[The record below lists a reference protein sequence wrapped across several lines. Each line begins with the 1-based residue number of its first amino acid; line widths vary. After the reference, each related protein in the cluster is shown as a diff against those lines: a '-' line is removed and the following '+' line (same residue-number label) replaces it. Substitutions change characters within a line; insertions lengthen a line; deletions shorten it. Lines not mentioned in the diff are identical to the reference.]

1 MNKKRFLLILQ
12 REYMSIVGKKSFI
25 VMTLLMPFLL
35 ILLGCIPVLLQ
46 MINTNDEKTVA
57 VIDETGRYGG
67 AIKSDDQFD
76 FEYYDQA
83 KSGNARQLYD
93 EKGKE
98 LYAIVIIPR
107 DVEATHQLLVYS
119 ESAVSSTLIAHLER
133 SMGKTLTDAKV
144 CSYGI
149 EGLEKILKECNVEV
163 NVRSIKWSDG
173 GSEETSSTDIAMIVG
188 VALSM
193 LSYFFVLMYGA
204 MIMSSVVEEKTSRIV
219 EVIVSSCRPIE
230 LMLGKIIGVG
240 LVGITQIAIWV
251 VFLGI
256 GSSIFGAAIGSIAG
270 LDTAAAAG
278 ASTDASAAISAL
290 AGDSEFGEILEI
302 ILSVNYVQILTC
314 FVLYFLGGFLL
325 YASLFAAFGSAADQ
339 PSDASQFTTPI
350 MMIMVFALWAGIAC
364 AETPDGNLAFWC
376 SMIPFTSPVVMMV
389 RLPYD
394 VPVWEVAVSVAL
406 LYATAFGITVLAAR
420 IYRTGILMY
429 GKKVSVKD
437 IIKWIK

>member
-144 CSYGI
+144 RSYGI

-204 MIMSSVVEEKTSRIV
+204 MIMNSVIEEKTNRIV
-219 EVIVSSCRPIE
+219 EVIVSSCKPLE
-230 LMLGKIIGVG
+230 LMLGKILGVA
-240 LVGITQIAIWV
+240 LVGFTQVAIWAV
-251 VFLGI
+251 LLGI
-256 GSSIFGAAIGSIAG
+256 AGTVLGMGFIGSAVASPEAV
-270 LDTAAAAG
+270 DAAQAMAQSSQSDG
-278 ASTDASAAISAL
+278 FVEML
-290 AGDSEFGEILEI
+290 
-302 ILSVNYVQILTC
+302 LSVNYVQILFF
-314 FVLYFLGGFLL
+314 FVVYFIGGFLL
-325 YASLFAAFGSAADQ
+325 YASLFAGFGSAVDQ
-339 PSDASQFTTPI
+339 ASDASQFTTPI
-350 MMIMVFALWAGIAC
+350 MVIIIIALYASLAC
-364 AETPDGNLAFWC
+364 MENPDGDVAFWC
-376 SMIPFTSPVVMMV
+376 SMIPFTSPMVMMV

-394 VPVWEVAVSVAL
+394 VPVWQMALSVAVLYGTAIGLTAL
-406 LYATAFGITVLAAR
+406 SAK
-420 IYRTGILMY
+420 IYRTGILLY
-429 GKKVSVKD
+429 GKKNSFKD
-437 IIKWIK
+437 VIKWLK

>member
-1 MNKKRFLLILQ
+1 MNKSRFLLILQ

-144 CSYGI
+144 RSYGI

-204 MIMSSVVEEKTSRIV
+204 MIMNSVIEEKTNRIV
-219 EVIVSSCRPIE
+219 EVIVSSCKPLE
-230 LMLGKIIGVG
+230 LMLGKILGVA
-240 LVGITQIAIWV
+240 LVGFTQVAIWAV
-251 VFLGI
+251 LLGI
-256 GSSIFGAAIGSIAG
+256 AGTVLGMGFIGSAVASPEAV
-270 LDTAAAAG
+270 DAAQAMAQ
-278 ASTDASAAISAL
+278 SSQS
-290 AGDSEFGEILEI
+290 DSFVEML
-302 ILSVNYVQILTC
+302 LSVNYVQILFF
-314 FVLYFLGGFLL
+314 FVVYWSLYT
-325 YASLFAAFGSAADQ
+325 ASFAKS
-339 PSDASQFTTPI
+339 
-350 MMIMVFALWAGIAC
+350 
-364 AETPDGNLAFWC
+364 
-376 SMIPFTSPVVMMV
+376 
-389 RLPYD
+389 
-394 VPVWEVAVSVAL
+394 
-406 LYATAFGITVLAAR
+406 LAAR
-420 IYRTGILMY
+420 SFT
-429 GKKVSVKD
+429 SNS
-437 IIKWIK
+437 

>member
-144 CSYGI
+144 RSYGI

-204 MIMSSVVEEKTSRIV
+204 MIMNSVIEEKTNRIV
-219 EVIVSSCRPIE
+219 EVIVSSCKPIE
-230 LMLGKIIGVG
+230 LMLGKILGVA
-240 LVGITQIAIWV
+240 LVGFTQVAIWAV
-251 VFLGI
+251 LLGI
-256 GSSIFGAAIGSIAG
+256 AGMVLGMGFVGSAVASPEAME
-270 LDTAAAAG
+270 AAG
-278 ASTDASAAISAL
+278 AMAQSSQSGGFVEML
-290 AGDSEFGEILEI
+290 
-302 ILSVNYVQILTC
+302 LSVNYVQILFF
-314 FVLYFLGGFLL
+314 FVVYFIGGFLL
-325 YASLFAAFGSAADQ
+325 YASLFAGFGSAVDQ
-339 PSDASQFTTPI
+339 ASDASQFTTPI
-350 MMIMVFALWAGIAC
+350 MLIIIVALYASLAC
-364 AETPDGNLAFWC
+364 MENPDGDVAFWC
-376 SMIPFTSPVVMMV
+376 SMIPFTSPMVMMV

-394 VPVWEVAVSVAL
+394 VPVWQMLLSVTLLFGTAIAFTAL
-406 LYATAFGITVLAAR
+406 SAK
-420 IYRTGILMY
+420 IYRTGILLY
-429 GKKVSVKD
+429 GKKNSFKD
-437 IIKWIK
+437 VIKWLK

>member
-144 CSYGI
+144 RSYGI

-204 MIMSSVVEEKTSRIV
+204 MIMNSVIEEKTNRIV
-219 EVIVSSCRPIE
+219 EVIVSSCKPLE
-230 LMLGKIIGVG
+230 LMLGKILGVA
-240 LVGITQIAIWV
+240 LVGFTQVAIWAV
-251 VFLGI
+251 LLGI
-256 GSSIFGAAIGSIAG
+256 AGTVLGMGFIGSAVASPEAV
-270 LDTAAAAG
+270 DAAQAMAQ
-278 ASTDASAAISAL
+278 SSQS
-290 AGDSEFGEILEI
+290 DSFVEML
-302 ILSVNYVQILTC
+302 LSVNYGQILFF
-314 FVLYFLGGFLL
+314 FVVYFIGGFLL
-325 YASLFAAFGSAADQ
+325 YASLFAGFGSAVDQ
-339 PSDASQFTTPI
+339 ASDASQFTTPI
-350 MMIMVFALWAGIAC
+350 MIVIIIALYASLAC
-364 AETPDGNLAFWC
+364 MENPDGDVAFWC
-376 SMIPFTSPVVMMV
+376 SMIPFTSPMVMMV

-394 VPVWEVAVSVAL
+394 VPVWQMALSVAVLYSTAIGLTAL
-406 LYATAFGITVLAAR
+406 SAK
-420 IYRTGILMY
+420 IYRTGILLY
-429 GKKVSVKD
+429 GKKNSFKD
-437 IIKWIK
+437 VIKWIK

>member
-144 CSYGI
+144 RSYGI

-204 MIMSSVVEEKTSRIV
+204 MIMNSVIEEKTNRIV
-219 EVIVSSCRPIE
+219 EVIVSSCKPLE
-230 LMLGKIIGVG
+230 LMLGKILGVA
-240 LVGITQIAIWV
+240 LVGFTQVAIWAV
-251 VFLGI
+251 LLGI
-256 GSSIFGAAIGSIAG
+256 AGTVLGMGFIGSAVASPEAV
-270 LDTAAAAG
+270 DAAQAMAQSSQSDG
-278 ASTDASAAISAL
+278 FVEML
-290 AGDSEFGEILEI
+290 
-302 ILSVNYVQILTC
+302 LSVNYVQILFF
-314 FVLYFLGGFLL
+314 FVVYFIGGFLL
-325 YASLFAAFGSAADQ
+325 YASLFAGFGSAVDQ
-339 PSDASQFTTPI
+339 ASDASQFTTPI
-350 MMIMVFALWAGIAC
+350 MVLIIIALYASLAC
-364 AETPDGNLAFWC
+364 MENPDGDVAFWC
-376 SMIPFTSPVVMMV
+376 SMIPFTSPMVMMV

-394 VPVWEVAVSVAL
+394 VPVWQMVLSVAVLYGTAIGLTAL
-406 LYATAFGITVLAAR
+406 SAK
-420 IYRTGILMY
+420 IYRTGILLY
-429 GKKVSVKD
+429 GKKNSFKD
-437 IIKWIK
+437 VIKWIK

>member
-144 CSYGI
+144 RSYGI

-204 MIMSSVVEEKTSRIV
+204 MIMNSVIEEKTNRIV
-219 EVIVSSCRPIE
+219 EVIVSSCKPLE
-230 LMLGKIIGVG
+230 LMLGKILGVA
-240 LVGITQIAIWV
+240 LVGFTQVAIWAV
-251 VFLGI
+251 LLGI
-256 GSSIFGAAIGSIAG
+256 AGTVLGMGFIGSAVASPEAV
-270 LDTAAAAG
+270 DAAQAMAQ
-278 ASTDASAAISAL
+278 SSQS
-290 AGDSEFGEILEI
+290 DSFVEML
-302 ILSVNYVQILTC
+302 LSVNYVQILFF
-314 FVLYFLGGFLL
+314 FVVYFIGGFLL
-325 YASLFAAFGSAADQ
+325 YASLFAGFGSAVDQ
-339 PSDASQFTTPI
+339 ASDASQFTTPI
-350 MMIMVFALWAGIAC
+350 MIVIIIALYASLAC
-364 AETPDGNLAFWC
+364 MENPDGDVAFWC
-376 SMIPFTSPVVMMV
+376 SMIPFTSPMVMMV

-394 VPVWEVAVSVAL
+394 VHVWQMALSVAVLYGTAIGLTAL
-406 LYATAFGITVLAAR
+406 SAK
-420 IYRTGILMY
+420 IYRTGILLY
-429 GKKVSVKD
+429 GKKNSFKD
-437 IIKWIK
+437 VIKWIK

>member
-144 CSYGI
+144 RSYGI

-204 MIMSSVVEEKTSRIV
+204 MIMNSVIEEKTNRIV
-219 EVIVSSCRPIE
+219 EVIVSSCKPLE
-230 LMLGKIIGVG
+230 LMLGKILGVA
-240 LVGITQIAIWV
+240 LVGFTQVAIWAV
-251 VFLGI
+251 LLGI
-256 GSSIFGAAIGSIAG
+256 AGTVLGMGFIGSAVASPEAV
-270 LDTAAAAG
+270 DAAQAMAQT
-278 ASTDASAAISAL
+278 SQS
-290 AGDSEFGEILEI
+290 DSFVEML
-302 ILSVNYVQILTC
+302 LSVNYVQILFF
-314 FVLYFLGGFLL
+314 FVVYFIGGFLL
-325 YASLFAAFGSAADQ
+325 YASLFAGFGSAVDQ
-339 PSDASQFTTPI
+339 ASDASQFTTPI
-350 MMIMVFALWAGIAC
+350 MIVIIIALYASLAC
-364 AETPDGNLAFWC
+364 MENPDGDVAFWC
-376 SMIPFTSPVVMMV
+376 SMIPFTSPMVMMV

-394 VPVWEVAVSVAL
+394 VPVWQMALSVAVLYGTAIGLTAL
-406 LYATAFGITVLAAR
+406 SAK
-420 IYRTGILMY
+420 IYRTGILLY
-429 GKKVSVKD
+429 GKKNSFKD
-437 IIKWIK
+437 VIKWIK

>member
-144 CSYGI
+144 RSYGI
-149 EGLEKILKECNVEV
+149 DGLEKILKECNVEV

-204 MIMSSVVEEKTSRIV
+204 MIMNSVIEEKTNRIV
-219 EVIVSSCRPIE
+219 EVIVSSCKPLE
-230 LMLGKIIGVG
+230 LMLGKILGVA
-240 LVGITQIAIWV
+240 LVGFTQVAIWAV
-251 VFLGI
+251 LLGI
-256 GSSIFGAAIGSIAG
+256 AGTVLGMGFIGSAVASPEAV
-270 LDTAAAAG
+270 DAAQAMAQ
-278 ASTDASAAISAL
+278 SSQS
-290 AGDSEFGEILEI
+290 DSFVEML
-302 ILSVNYVQILTC
+302 LSVNYVQILFF
-314 FVLYFLGGFLL
+314 FVVYFIGGFLL
-325 YASLFAAFGSAADQ
+325 YASLFAGFGSAVDQ
-339 PSDASQFTTPI
+339 ASDASQFTTPI
-350 MMIMVFALWAGIAC
+350 MIVIIIALYASLAC
-364 AETPDGNLAFWC
+364 MENPDGDVAFWC
-376 SMIPFTSPVVMMV
+376 SMIPFTSPMVMMV

-394 VPVWEVAVSVAL
+394 VPVWQMALSVVVLYGTAIGLTAL
-406 LYATAFGITVLAAR
+406 SAK
-420 IYRTGILMY
+420 IYRTGILLY
-429 GKKVSVKD
+429 GKKNSFKD
-437 IIKWIK
+437 VIKWIK

>member
-144 CSYGI
+144 RSYGI

-204 MIMSSVVEEKTSRIV
+204 MIMNSVIEEKTNRIV
-219 EVIVSSCRPIE
+219 EVIVSSCKPLE
-230 LMLGKIIGVG
+230 LMLGKILGVA
-240 LVGITQIAIWV
+240 LVGFTQVAIWAV
-251 VFLGI
+251 LLGI
-256 GSSIFGAAIGSIAG
+256 AGTVLGMGFIGSAVASPEAV
-270 LDTAAAAG
+270 DAAQAMAQ
-278 ASTDASAAISAL
+278 SSQS
-290 AGDSEFGEILEI
+290 DSFVEML
-302 ILSVNYVQILTC
+302 LSVNYVQILFF
-314 FVLYFLGGFLL
+314 FVVYFIGGFLL
-325 YASLFAAFGSAADQ
+325 YASLFAGFGSAVDQ
-339 PSDASQFTTPI
+339 ASDASQFTTPI
-350 MMIMVFALWAGIAC
+350 MVIIIIALYASLAC
-364 AETPDGNLAFWC
+364 MENPDGDVAFWC
-376 SMIPFTSPVVMMV
+376 SMIPFTSPMVMMV

-394 VPVWEVAVSVAL
+394 VPVWQMALSVAVLYGTAIGLTAL
-406 LYATAFGITVLAAR
+406 SAK
-420 IYRTGILMY
+420 IYRTGILLY
-429 GKKVSVKD
+429 GKKNSFKD
-437 IIKWIK
+437 VIKWIK

>member
-67 AIKSDDQFD
+67 SIESDDQFA

-144 CSYGI
+144 RSYGI

-204 MIMSSVVEEKTSRIV
+204 MIMNSVIEEKTNRIV
-219 EVIVSSCRPIE
+219 EVIVSSCKPLE
-230 LMLGKIIGVG
+230 LMLGKILGVA
-240 LVGITQIAIWV
+240 LVGFTQVAIWAV
-251 VFLGI
+251 LLGI
-256 GSSIFGAAIGSIAG
+256 AGTVLGMGFIGSAVASPEAV
-270 LDTAAAAG
+270 DAAQAMAQSSQSDG
-278 ASTDASAAISAL
+278 FVEML
-290 AGDSEFGEILEI
+290 
-302 ILSVNYVQILTC
+302 LSVNYVQILFF
-314 FVLYFLGGFLL
+314 FVVYFIGGFLL
-325 YASLFAAFGSAADQ
+325 YASLFAGFGSAVDQ
-339 PSDASQFTTPI
+339 ASDASQFTTPI
-350 MMIMVFALWAGIAC
+350 MIVIIIALYASLAC
-364 AETPDGNLAFWC
+364 MENPDGDVAFWC
-376 SMIPFTSPVVMMV
+376 SMIPFTSPMVMMV

-394 VPVWEVAVSVAL
+394 VPVWQMALSVAVLYGTAIGLTAL
-406 LYATAFGITVLAAR
+406 SAK
-420 IYRTGILMY
+420 IYRTGILLY
-429 GKKVSVKD
+429 GKKNSFKD
-437 IIKWIK
+437 VIKWIK

>member
-107 DVEATHQLLVYS
+107 DVEATHQQLVYS
-119 ESAVSSTLIAHLER
+119 ESAVSSTLIAHLDR

-144 CSYGI
+144 RSYGI

-204 MIMSSVVEEKTSRIV
+204 MIMNSVIEEKTNRIV
-219 EVIVSSCRPIE
+219 EVIVSSCKPIE
-230 LMLGKIIGVG
+230 LMLGKILGVA
-240 LVGITQIAIWV
+240 LVGFTQVAIWAV
-251 VFLGI
+251 LLGI
-256 GSSIFGAAIGSIAG
+256 AGMVLGMGFVGSAVASPEAME
-270 LDTAAAAG
+270 AAG
-278 ASTDASAAISAL
+278 AMAQSSQSGGFVEML
-290 AGDSEFGEILEI
+290 
-302 ILSVNYVQILTC
+302 LSVNYVQILFF
-314 FVLYFLGGFLL
+314 FVVYFIGGFLL
-325 YASLFAAFGSAADQ
+325 YASLFAGFGSAVDQ
-339 PSDASQFTTPI
+339 ASDASQFTTPI
-350 MMIMVFALWAGIAC
+350 MLIIIVALYASLAC
-364 AETPDGNLAFWC
+364 MENPDGDVAFWC
-376 SMIPFTSPVVMMV
+376 SMIPFTSPMVMMV

-394 VPVWEVAVSVAL
+394 VPVWQMLLSVTLLFGTAIAFTAL
-406 LYATAFGITVLAAR
+406 SAK
-420 IYRTGILMY
+420 IYRTGILLY
-429 GKKVSVKD
+429 GKKNSFKD
-437 IIKWIK
+437 VIKWLK

>member
-1 MNKKRFLLILQ
+1 MNKSRFLLILQ

-144 CSYGI
+144 RSYGI

-204 MIMSSVVEEKTSRIV
+204 MIMNSVIEEKTNRIV
-219 EVIVSSCRPIE
+219 EVIVSSCKPLE
-230 LMLGKIIGVG
+230 LMLGKILGVA
-240 LVGITQIAIWV
+240 LVGFTQVAIWAV
-251 VFLGI
+251 LLGI
-256 GSSIFGAAIGSIAG
+256 AGTVLGMGFIGSAVASPEAV
-270 LDTAAAAG
+270 DAAQAMAQSSQSDG
-278 ASTDASAAISAL
+278 FVEML
-290 AGDSEFGEILEI
+290 
-302 ILSVNYVQILTC
+302 LSVNYVQILFF
-314 FVLYFLGGFLL
+314 FVVYFIGGFLL
-325 YASLFAAFGSAADQ
+325 YASLFAGFGSAVDQ
-339 PSDASQFTTPI
+339 ASDASQFTTPI
-350 MMIMVFALWAGIAC
+350 MIVIIIALSASLAC
-364 AETPDGNLAFWC
+364 MENPDGDVAFWC
-376 SMIPFTSPVVMMV
+376 SMIPFTSPMVMMV

-394 VPVWEVAVSVAL
+394 VPVWQMALSVAVLYGTAIGLTAL
-406 LYATAFGITVLAAR
+406 SAK
-420 IYRTGILMY
+420 IYRTGILLY
-429 GKKVSVKD
+429 GKKNSFKD
-437 IIKWIK
+437 VIKWIK

>member
-12 REYMSIVGKKSFI
+12 REYMSIVGKKSFV

-107 DVEATHQLLVYS
+107 DIEATHQLLVYS
-119 ESAVSSTLIAHLER
+119 ESAVSSTLIVHLER

-144 CSYGI
+144 RSYGI

-204 MIMSSVVEEKTSRIV
+204 MIMNSVIEEKTNRIV
-219 EVIVSSCRPIE
+219 EVIVSSCKPLE
-230 LMLGKIIGVG
+230 LMLGKILGVA
-240 LVGITQIAIWV
+240 LVGFTQVAIWAV
-251 VFLGI
+251 LLGI
-256 GSSIFGAAIGSIAG
+256 AGTVLGMGFIGSAVASPEAV
-270 LDTAAAAG
+270 DAAQAMAQ
-278 ASTDASAAISAL
+278 SSQS
-290 AGDSEFGEILEI
+290 DSFVEML
-302 ILSVNYVQILTC
+302 LSVNYVQILFF
-314 FVLYFLGGFLL
+314 FVVYFIGGFLL
-325 YASLFAAFGSAADQ
+325 YASLFAGFGSAVDQ
-339 PSDASQFTTPI
+339 ASDASQFTTPI
-350 MMIMVFALWAGIAC
+350 MIVIIIALYASLAC
-364 AETPDGNLAFWC
+364 MENPDGDVAFWC
-376 SMIPFTSPVVMMV
+376 SMIPFTSPMVMMV

-394 VPVWEVAVSVAL
+394 VPVWQMALSVVVLYGTAIGLTAL
-406 LYATAFGITVLAAR
+406 SAK
-420 IYRTGILMY
+420 IYRTGILLY
-429 GKKVSVKD
+429 GKKNSFKD
-437 IIKWIK
+437 VIKWIK

>member
-35 ILLGCIPVLLQ
+35 ILLGGIPVLLQ

-144 CSYGI
+144 RSYGI

-204 MIMSSVVEEKTSRIV
+204 MIMNSVIEEKTNRIV
-219 EVIVSSCRPIE
+219 EVIVSSCKPLE
-230 LMLGKIIGVG
+230 LMLGKILGVA
-240 LVGITQIAIWV
+240 LVGFTQVAIWAV
-251 VFLGI
+251 LLGI
-256 GSSIFGAAIGSIAG
+256 AGTVLGMGFIGSAVASPEAV
-270 LDTAAAAG
+270 DAAQAMAQSSQSDG
-278 ASTDASAAISAL
+278 FVEML
-290 AGDSEFGEILEI
+290 
-302 ILSVNYVQILTC
+302 LSVNYVQILFF
-314 FVLYFLGGFLL
+314 FVVYFIGGFLL
-325 YASLFAAFGSAADQ
+325 YASLFAGFGSAVDQ
-339 PSDASQFTTPI
+339 ASDASQFTTPI
-350 MMIMVFALWAGIAC
+350 MIVIIIALYASMAC
-364 AETPDGNLAFWC
+364 MENPDGDVAFWC
-376 SMIPFTSPVVMMV
+376 SMIPFTSPMVMMV

-394 VPVWEVAVSVAL
+394 VPVWQMALSVAVLYGTAIGLTAL
-406 LYATAFGITVLAAR
+406 SAK
-420 IYRTGILMY
+420 IYRTGILLY
-429 GKKVSVKD
+429 GKKNSFKD
-437 IIKWIK
+437 VIKWIK

>member
-67 AIKSDDQFD
+67 AIESDDQFD

-144 CSYGI
+144 RSYGI

-204 MIMSSVVEEKTSRIV
+204 MIMNSVIEEKTNRIV
-219 EVIVSSCRPIE
+219 EVIVSSCKPLE
-230 LMLGKIIGVG
+230 LMLGKILGVA
-240 LVGITQIAIWV
+240 LVGFTQVAIWAV
-251 VFLGI
+251 LLGI
-256 GSSIFGAAIGSIAG
+256 AGTVLGMGFIGSAVASPEAV
-270 LDTAAAAG
+270 DAAQAMAQ
-278 ASTDASAAISAL
+278 SSQS
-290 AGDSEFGEILEI
+290 DSFVEML
-302 ILSVNYVQILTC
+302 LSVNYVQILFF
-314 FVLYFLGGFLL
+314 FVVYFIGGFLL
-325 YASLFAAFGSAADQ
+325 YASLFAGFGSAVDQ
-339 PSDASQFTTPI
+339 ASDASQFTTPI
-350 MMIMVFALWAGIAC
+350 MIVIIIALYASLAC
-364 AETPDGNLAFWC
+364 MENPDGDVAFWC
-376 SMIPFTSPVVMMV
+376 SMIPFTSPMVMMV

-394 VPVWEVAVSVAL
+394 VPVWQMALSVVVLYGTAIGLTAL
-406 LYATAFGITVLAAR
+406 SAK
-420 IYRTGILMY
+420 IYRTGILLY
-429 GKKVSVKD
+429 GKKNSFKD
-437 IIKWIK
+437 VIKWIK

>member
-144 CSYGI
+144 RSYGI

-193 LSYFFVLMYGA
+193 LSYFCVLMYGA
-204 MIMSSVVEEKTSRIV
+204 MIMNSVIEEKTNRIV
-219 EVIVSSCRPIE
+219 EVIVSSCKPLE
-230 LMLGKIIGVG
+230 LMLGKILGVA
-240 LVGITQIAIWV
+240 LVGFTQVAIWAV
-251 VFLGI
+251 LLGI
-256 GSSIFGAAIGSIAG
+256 AGTVLGMGFIGSAVASPEAV
-270 LDTAAAAG
+270 DAAQAMAQSSQSDG
-278 ASTDASAAISAL
+278 FVEML
-290 AGDSEFGEILEI
+290 
-302 ILSVNYVQILTC
+302 LSVNYVQILFF
-314 FVLYFLGGFLL
+314 FVVYFIGGFLL
-325 YASLFAAFGSAADQ
+325 YASLFAGFGSAVDQ
-339 PSDASQFTTPI
+339 ASDASQFTTPI
-350 MMIMVFALWAGIAC
+350 MIVIIIALYASLAC
-364 AETPDGNLAFWC
+364 MENPDGDVAFWC
-376 SMIPFTSPVVMMV
+376 SMIPFTSPMVMMV

-394 VPVWEVAVSVAL
+394 VPVWQMALSVAVLYGTAIGLTAL
-406 LYATAFGITVLAAR
+406 SAK
-420 IYRTGILMY
+420 IYRTGILLY
-429 GKKVSVKD
+429 GKKNSFKD
-437 IIKWIK
+437 VIKWIK

>member
-76 FEYYDQA
+76 FDYYDQA

-144 CSYGI
+144 RSYGI

-204 MIMSSVVEEKTSRIV
+204 MIMNSVIEEKTNRIV
-219 EVIVSSCRPIE
+219 EVIVSSCKPLE
-230 LMLGKIIGVG
+230 LMLGKILGVA
-240 LVGITQIAIWV
+240 LVGFTQVAIWAV
-251 VFLGI
+251 LLGI
-256 GSSIFGAAIGSIAG
+256 AGTVLGMGFIGSAVASPEAV
-270 LDTAAAAG
+270 DAAQAMAQ
-278 ASTDASAAISAL
+278 SSQS
-290 AGDSEFGEILEI
+290 DSFVEML
-302 ILSVNYVQILTC
+302 LSVNYVQILFF
-314 FVLYFLGGFLL
+314 FVVYFIGGFLL
-325 YASLFAAFGSAADQ
+325 YASLFAGFGSAVDQ
-339 PSDASQFTTPI
+339 ASDASQFTTPI
-350 MMIMVFALWAGIAC
+350 MIVIIIALYASLAC
-364 AETPDGNLAFWC
+364 MENPDGDVAFWC
-376 SMIPFTSPVVMMV
+376 SMIPFTSPMVMMV

-394 VPVWEVAVSVAL
+394 VPVWQMALSVVVLYGTAIGLTAL
-406 LYATAFGITVLAAR
+406 SAK
-420 IYRTGILMY
+420 IYRTGILLY
-429 GKKVSVKD
+429 GKKNSFKD
-437 IIKWIK
+437 VIKWIK

>member
-144 CSYGI
+144 RSYGI
-149 EGLEKILKECNVEV
+149 DGLEKILKECNVEV

-204 MIMSSVVEEKTSRIV
+204 MIMNSVIEEKTNRIV
-219 EVIVSSCRPIE
+219 EVIVSSCKPLE
-230 LMLGKIIGVG
+230 LMLGKILGVA
-240 LVGITQIAIWV
+240 LVGFTQVAIWAV
-251 VFLGI
+251 LLGI
-256 GSSIFGAAIGSIAG
+256 AGTVLGMGFIGSAVASPEAV
-270 LDTAAAAG
+270 DAAQAMAQ
-278 ASTDASAAISAL
+278 SSQS
-290 AGDSEFGEILEI
+290 DSFVEML
-302 ILSVNYVQILTC
+302 LSVNYGQILFF
-314 FVLYFLGGFLL
+314 FVVYFIGGFLL
-325 YASLFAAFGSAADQ
+325 YASLFAGFGSAVDQ
-339 PSDASQFTTPI
+339 ASDASQFTTPI
-350 MMIMVFALWAGIAC
+350 MIVIIIALYASLAC
-364 AETPDGNLAFWC
+364 MENPDGDVAFWC
-376 SMIPFTSPVVMMV
+376 SMIPFTSPMVMMV

-394 VPVWEVAVSVAL
+394 VPVWQMALSVVVLYGTAIGLTAL
-406 LYATAFGITVLAAR
+406 SAK
-420 IYRTGILMY
+420 IYRTGILLY
-429 GKKVSVKD
+429 GKKNSFKD
-437 IIKWIK
+437 VIKWIK

>member
-1 MNKKRFLLILQ
+1 MNKNRFLLILQ

-144 CSYGI
+144 RSYGI

-204 MIMSSVVEEKTSRIV
+204 MIMNSVIEEKTNRIV
-219 EVIVSSCRPIE
+219 EVIVSSCKPLE
-230 LMLGKIIGVG
+230 LMLGKILGVA
-240 LVGITQIAIWV
+240 LVGFTQVAIWAV
-251 VFLGI
+251 LLGI
-256 GSSIFGAAIGSIAG
+256 AGTVLGMGFIGSAVASPEAV
-270 LDTAAAAG
+270 DAAQAMAQSSQSDG
-278 ASTDASAAISAL
+278 FVEML
-290 AGDSEFGEILEI
+290 
-302 ILSVNYVQILTC
+302 LSVNYGQILFF
-314 FVLYFLGGFLL
+314 FVVYFIGGFLL
-325 YASLFAAFGSAADQ
+325 YASLFAGFGSAVDQ
-339 PSDASQFTTPI
+339 ASDASQFTTPI
-350 MMIMVFALWAGIAC
+350 MIVIIIALYASLAC
-364 AETPDGNLAFWC
+364 MENPDGDVAFWC
-376 SMIPFTSPVVMMV
+376 SMIPFTSPMVMMV

-394 VPVWEVAVSVAL
+394 VPVWQMALSVAVLYGTAIGLTAL
-406 LYATAFGITVLAAR
+406 SAK
-420 IYRTGILMY
+420 IYRTGILLY
-429 GKKVSVKD
+429 GKKNSFKD
-437 IIKWIK
+437 VIKWIK

>member
-144 CSYGI
+144 RSYGI

-204 MIMSSVVEEKTSRIV
+204 MIMNSVIEEKTNRIV
-219 EVIVSSCRPIE
+219 EVIVSSCKPLE
-230 LMLGKIIGVG
+230 LMLGKILGVA
-240 LVGITQIAIWV
+240 LVGFTQVAIWAV
-251 VFLGI
+251 LLGI
-256 GSSIFGAAIGSIAG
+256 AGTVLGMGFIGSAVASPEAV
-270 LDTAAAAG
+270 DAAQAMAQSSQSDG
-278 ASTDASAAISAL
+278 FVEML
-290 AGDSEFGEILEI
+290 
-302 ILSVNYVQILTC
+302 LSVNYVQILFF
-314 FVLYFLGGFLL
+314 FVVYFIGGFLL
-325 YASLFAAFGSAADQ
+325 YASLFAGFGSAFDQ
-339 PSDASQFTTPI
+339 ASDASQFTTPI
-350 MMIMVFALWAGIAC
+350 MIVIIIALYASLAC
-364 AETPDGNLAFWC
+364 MENPDGDVAFWC
-376 SMIPFTSPVVMMV
+376 SMIPFTSPMVMMV

-394 VPVWEVAVSVAL
+394 VPVWQMALSVAVLYGTAIGLTAL
-406 LYATAFGITVLAAR
+406 SAK
-420 IYRTGILMY
+420 IYRTGILLY
-429 GKKVSVKD
+429 GKKNSFKD
-437 IIKWIK
+437 VIKWIK

>member
-46 MINTNDEKTVA
+46 MINTSDEKTVA

-144 CSYGI
+144 RSYGI

-204 MIMSSVVEEKTSRIV
+204 MIMNSVIEEKTNRIV
-219 EVIVSSCRPIE
+219 EVIVSSCKPLE
-230 LMLGKIIGVG
+230 LMLGKILGVA
-240 LVGITQIAIWV
+240 LVGFTQVAIWAV
-251 VFLGI
+251 LLGI
-256 GSSIFGAAIGSIAG
+256 AGTVLGMGFIGSAVASPEAV
-270 LDTAAAAG
+270 DAAQAMAQ
-278 ASTDASAAISAL
+278 SSQS
-290 AGDSEFGEILEI
+290 DSFVEML
-302 ILSVNYVQILTC
+302 LSVNYVQILFF
-314 FVLYFLGGFLL
+314 FVVYFIGGFLL
-325 YASLFAAFGSAADQ
+325 YASLFAGFGSAVDQ
-339 PSDASQFTTPI
+339 ASDASQFTTPI
-350 MMIMVFALWAGIAC
+350 MIVIIIALYASLAC
-364 AETPDGNLAFWC
+364 MENPDGDVAFWC
-376 SMIPFTSPVVMMV
+376 SMIPFTSPMVMMV

-394 VPVWEVAVSVAL
+394 VPVWQMALSVAVLYGTAIGFTAL
-406 LYATAFGITVLAAR
+406 SAK
-420 IYRTGILMY
+420 IYRTGILLY
-429 GKKVSVKD
+429 GKKNSFKD
-437 IIKWIK
+437 VIKWIK

>member
-67 AIKSDDQFD
+67 AIKNDDQFD

-144 CSYGI
+144 RSYGI

-204 MIMSSVVEEKTSRIV
+204 MIMNSVIEEKTNRIV
-219 EVIVSSCRPIE
+219 EVIVSSCKPLE
-230 LMLGKIIGVG
+230 LMLGKILGVA
-240 LVGITQIAIWV
+240 LVGFTQVAIWAV
-251 VFLGI
+251 LLGI
-256 GSSIFGAAIGSIAG
+256 AGTVLGMGFIGSAVASPEAV
-270 LDTAAAAG
+270 DAAQAMAQSSQSDG
-278 ASTDASAAISAL
+278 FVEML
-290 AGDSEFGEILEI
+290 
-302 ILSVNYVQILTC
+302 LSVNYVQILFF
-314 FVLYFLGGFLL
+314 FVVYFIGGFLL
-325 YASLFAAFGSAADQ
+325 YASLFAGFGSAVDQ
-339 PSDASQFTTPI
+339 ASDASQFTTPI
-350 MMIMVFALWAGIAC
+350 MIVIIIALYASLAC
-364 AETPDGNLAFWC
+364 MENPDGDVAFWC
-376 SMIPFTSPVVMMV
+376 SMIPFTSPMVMMV

-394 VPVWEVAVSVAL
+394 VPVWQMALSVAVLYGTAIGLTAL
-406 LYATAFGITVLAAR
+406 SAK
-420 IYRTGILMY
+420 IYRTGILLY
-429 GKKVSVKD
+429 GKKNSFKD
-437 IIKWIK
+437 VIKWIK

>member
-144 CSYGI
+144 RSYGI

-193 LSYFFVLMYGA
+193 LSYFSVLMYGA
-204 MIMSSVVEEKTSRIV
+204 MIMNSVIEEKTNRIV
-219 EVIVSSCRPIE
+219 EVIVSSCKPLE
-230 LMLGKIIGVG
+230 LMLGKILGVA
-240 LVGITQIAIWV
+240 LVGFTQVAIWAV
-251 VFLGI
+251 LLGI
-256 GSSIFGAAIGSIAG
+256 AGMVLGMGFVGSAVASPEAME
-270 LDTAAAAG
+270 AAG
-278 ASTDASAAISAL
+278 AMAQSTQSGGFVEML
-290 AGDSEFGEILEI
+290 
-302 ILSVNYVQILTC
+302 LSVNYVQILFF
-314 FVLYFLGGFLL
+314 FVVYFIGGFLL
-325 YASLFAAFGSAADQ
+325 YASLFAGFGSAVDQ
-339 PSDASQFTTPI
+339 ASDASQFTTPI
-350 MMIMVFALWAGIAC
+350 MLIIIVALYASLAC
-364 AETPDGNLAFWC
+364 MENPDGDVAFWC
-376 SMIPFTSPVVMMV
+376 SMIPFTSPMVMMV

-394 VPVWEVAVSVAL
+394 VPVWQMLLSVTLLFGTAIAFTAL
-406 LYATAFGITVLAAR
+406 SAK
-420 IYRTGILMY
+420 IYRTGILLY
-429 GKKVSVKD
+429 GKKNSFKD
-437 IIKWIK
+437 VIKWLK

>member
-204 MIMSSVVEEKTSRIV
+204 MIMNSVIEEKTNRIV
-219 EVIVSSCRPIE
+219 EVIVSSCKPIE
-230 LMLGKIIGVG
+230 LMLGKILGVA
-240 LVGITQIAIWV
+240 LVGFTQVAIWAV
-251 VFLGI
+251 LLGI
-256 GSSIFGAAIGSIAG
+256 AGMVLGMGFVGSAVASPEAME
-270 LDTAAAAG
+270 AAG
-278 ASTDASAAISAL
+278 AMAQSTSQSGGFVEML
-290 AGDSEFGEILEI
+290 
-302 ILSVNYVQILTC
+302 LSVNYVQILFF
-314 FVLYFLGGFLL
+314 FVVYFIGGFLL
-325 YASLFAAFGSAADQ
+325 YASLFAGFGSAVDQ
-339 PSDASQFTTPI
+339 ASDASQFTTPI
-350 MMIMVFALWAGIAC
+350 MLIIIVALYASLAC
-364 AETPDGNLAFWC
+364 MENPDGDVAFWC
-376 SMIPFTSPVVMMV
+376 SMIPFTSPMVMMV

-394 VPVWEVAVSVAL
+394 VPVWQMLLSVTLLFGTAIAFTAL
-406 LYATAFGITVLAAR
+406 SAK
-420 IYRTGILMY
+420 IYRTGILLY
-429 GKKVSVKD
+429 GKKNSFKD
-437 IIKWIK
+437 VIKWLK

>member
-144 CSYGI
+144 RSYGI

-204 MIMSSVVEEKTSRIV
+204 MIMNSVIEEKTNRIV
-219 EVIVSSCRPIE
+219 EVIVSSCKPLE
-230 LMLGKIIGVG
+230 LMLGKILGVA
-240 LVGITQIAIWV
+240 LVGFTQVAIWAV
-251 VFLGI
+251 LLGI
-256 GSSIFGAAIGSIAG
+256 AGTVLGMGFIGSAVASPEAV
-270 LDTAAAAG
+270 DAAQAMAQ
-278 ASTDASAAISAL
+278 SSQS
-290 AGDSEFGEILEI
+290 DSFVEML
-302 ILSVNYVQILTC
+302 LSVNYVQILFF
-314 FVLYFLGGFLL
+314 FVVYFIGGFLL
-325 YASLFAAFGSAADQ
+325 YASLFAGFGSAVDQ
-339 PSDASQFTTPI
+339 ASDASQFTTPI
-350 MMIMVFALWAGIAC
+350 MIVIIIALYAALAC
-364 AETPDGNLAFWC
+364 MENPDGDVAFWC
-376 SMIPFTSPVVMMV
+376 SMIPFTSPMVMMV

-394 VPVWEVAVSVAL
+394 VPVWQMALSVAVLYGTAIGLTAL
-406 LYATAFGITVLAAR
+406 SAK
-420 IYRTGILMY
+420 IYRTGILLY
-429 GKKVSVKD
+429 GKKNSFKD
-437 IIKWIK
+437 VIKWIK

>member
-144 CSYGI
+144 RSYGI

-204 MIMSSVVEEKTSRIV
+204 MIMNSVIEEKTNRIV
-219 EVIVSSCRPIE
+219 EVIVSSCKPLE
-230 LMLGKIIGVG
+230 LMLGKILGVA
-240 LVGITQIAIWV
+240 LVGFTQVAIWAV
-251 VFLGI
+251 LLGI
-256 GSSIFGAAIGSIAG
+256 AGTVLGMGFIGSAVASPEAV
-270 LDTAAAAG
+270 DAAQAMAQSSQSDG
-278 ASTDASAAISAL
+278 FVEML
-290 AGDSEFGEILEI
+290 
-302 ILSVNYVQILTC
+302 LSVNYVQILFF
-314 FVLYFLGGFLL
+314 FVVYFIGGFLL
-325 YASLFAAFGSAADQ
+325 YASLFAGFGSAVDQ
-339 PSDASQFTTPI
+339 ASDASQFTTPI
-350 MMIMVFALWAGIAC
+350 MIVIIIPLYASLAC
-364 AETPDGNLAFWC
+364 MENPDGDVAFWC
-376 SMIPFTSPVVMMV
+376 SMIPFTSPMVMMV

-394 VPVWEVAVSVAL
+394 VPVWQMALSVVVLYGTAIGLTAL
-406 LYATAFGITVLAAR
+406 SAK
-420 IYRTGILMY
+420 IYRTGILLY
-429 GKKVSVKD
+429 GKKNSFKD
-437 IIKWIK
+437 VIKWIK

>member
-144 CSYGI
+144 RSYGI

-204 MIMSSVVEEKTSRIV
+204 MIMNSVIEEKTNRIV
-219 EVIVSSCRPIE
+219 EVIVSSCKPLE
-230 LMLGKIIGVG
+230 LMLGKILGVA
-240 LVGITQIAIWV
+240 LVGFTQVAIWAV
-251 VFLGI
+251 LLGI
-256 GSSIFGAAIGSIAG
+256 AGTVLGMGFIGSAVASPEAV
-270 LDTAAAAG
+270 DAAQAMAQ
-278 ASTDASAAISAL
+278 SSQS
-290 AGDSEFGEILEI
+290 DSFVEML
-302 ILSVNYVQILTC
+302 LSVNYVQILFF
-314 FVLYFLGGFLL
+314 FVVYFIGGFLL
-325 YASLFAAFGSAADQ
+325 YASLFAGFGSAVDQ
-339 PSDASQFTTPI
+339 ASDASQFTTPI
-350 MMIMVFALWAGIAC
+350 MIVIIIALYASLAC
-364 AETPDGNLAFWC
+364 MENPDGDVAFWC
-376 SMIPFTSPVVMMV
+376 SMIPFTSPMVMMV

-394 VPVWEVAVSVAL
+394 VPVWQMALSVAVLYGTAIGLTAL
-406 LYATAFGITVLAAR
+406 SAK
-420 IYRTGILMY
+420 IYRTGILLY
-429 GKKVSVKD
+429 GKKNSFKD
-437 IIKWIK
+437 VIKWIK

>member
-144 CSYGI
+144 RSYGI

-204 MIMSSVVEEKTSRIV
+204 MIMNSVIEEKTNRIV
-219 EVIVSSCRPIE
+219 EVIVSSCKPLE
-230 LMLGKIIGVG
+230 LMLGKILGVA
-240 LVGITQIAIWV
+240 LVGFTQVAIWAV
-251 VFLGI
+251 LLGI
-256 GSSIFGAAIGSIAG
+256 AGTVLGMGFIGSAVASPEAV
-270 LDTAAAAG
+270 DAAQAMAQ
-278 ASTDASAAISAL
+278 SSQS
-290 AGDSEFGEILEI
+290 DSFVEML
-302 ILSVNYVQILTC
+302 LSVNYVQILFF
-314 FVLYFLGGFLL
+314 FVVYFIGGFLL
-325 YASLFAAFGSAADQ
+325 YASLFAGFGSAVDQ
-339 PSDASQFTTPI
+339 ASDASQFTTPI
-350 MMIMVFALWAGIAC
+350 MIVIIIALYASMAC
-364 AETPDGNLAFWC
+364 MENPDGDVAFWC
-376 SMIPFTSPVVMMV
+376 SMIPFTSPMVMMV

-394 VPVWEVAVSVAL
+394 VPVWQMALSVVVLYGTAIGLTAL
-406 LYATAFGITVLAAR
+406 SAK
-420 IYRTGILMY
+420 IYRTGILLY
-429 GKKVSVKD
+429 GKKNSFKD
-437 IIKWIK
+437 VIKWIK

>member
-1 MNKKRFLLILQ
+1 MNKNRFLLILQ

-144 CSYGI
+144 RSYGI

-204 MIMSSVVEEKTSRIV
+204 MIMNSVIEEKTNRIV
-219 EVIVSSCRPIE
+219 EVIVSSCKPLE
-230 LMLGKIIGVG
+230 LMLGKILGVA
-240 LVGITQIAIWV
+240 LVGFTQVAIWAV
-251 VFLGI
+251 LLGI
-256 GSSIFGAAIGSIAG
+256 AGTVLGMGFIGSAVASPEAV
-270 LDTAAAAG
+270 DAAQAMAQSSQSDG
-278 ASTDASAAISAL
+278 FVEML
-290 AGDSEFGEILEI
+290 
-302 ILSVNYVQILTC
+302 LSVNYVQILFF
-314 FVLYFLGGFLL
+314 FVVYFIGGFLL
-325 YASLFAAFGSAADQ
+325 YASLFAGFGSAVDQ
-339 PSDASQFTTPI
+339 ASDASQFTTPI
-350 MMIMVFALWAGIAC
+350 MVIIIIALYASLAC
-364 AETPDGNLAFWC
+364 MENPDGDVAFWC
-376 SMIPFTSPVVMMV
+376 SMIPFTSPMVMMV

-394 VPVWEVAVSVAL
+394 VPVWQMALSVAVLYGTAIGLTAL
-406 LYATAFGITVLAAR
+406 SAK
-420 IYRTGILMY
+420 IYRTGILLY
-429 GKKVSVKD
+429 GKKNSFKD
-437 IIKWIK
+437 VIKWIK

>member
-144 CSYGI
+144 RSYGI

-204 MIMSSVVEEKTSRIV
+204 MIMNSVIEEKTNRIV
-219 EVIVSSCRPIE
+219 EVIVSSCKPLE
-230 LMLGKIIGVG
+230 LMLGKILGVA
-240 LVGITQIAIWV
+240 LVGFTQVAIWAV
-251 VFLGI
+251 LLGI
-256 GSSIFGAAIGSIAG
+256 AGTVLGMGFIGSAVASPEAV
-270 LDTAAAAG
+270 DAAQAMAQSSQSDG
-278 ASTDASAAISAL
+278 FVEML
-290 AGDSEFGEILEI
+290 
-302 ILSVNYVQILTC
+302 LSVNYVQILFF
-314 FVLYFLGGFLL
+314 FVVYFIGGFLL
-325 YASLFAAFGSAADQ
+325 YASLFAGFGSAVDQ
-339 PSDASQFTTPI
+339 ASDASQFTTPI
-350 MMIMVFALWAGIAC
+350 MIVIIIALYASMAC
-364 AETPDGNLAFWC
+364 MENPDGDVAFWC
-376 SMIPFTSPVVMMV
+376 SMIPFTSPMVMMV

-394 VPVWEVAVSVAL
+394 VPVWQMALSVAVLYGTAIGLTAL
-406 LYATAFGITVLAAR
+406 SAK
-420 IYRTGILMY
+420 IYRTGILLY
-429 GKKVSVKD
+429 GKKNSFKD
-437 IIKWIK
+437 VIKWIK

>member
-107 DVEATHQLLVYS
+107 DVEAAHQLLVYS

-144 CSYGI
+144 RSYGI

-204 MIMSSVVEEKTSRIV
+204 MIMNSVIEEKTNRIV
-219 EVIVSSCRPIE
+219 EVIVSSCKPLE
-230 LMLGKIIGVG
+230 LMLGKILGVA
-240 LVGITQIAIWV
+240 LVGFTQVAIWAV
-251 VFLGI
+251 LLGI
-256 GSSIFGAAIGSIAG
+256 AGTVLGMGFIGSAVASPEAV
-270 LDTAAAAG
+270 DAAQAMAQ
-278 ASTDASAAISAL
+278 SSQS
-290 AGDSEFGEILEI
+290 DSFVEML
-302 ILSVNYVQILTC
+302 LSVNYVQILFF
-314 FVLYFLGGFLL
+314 FVVYFIGGFLL
-325 YASLFAAFGSAADQ
+325 YASLFAGFGSAVDQ
-339 PSDASQFTTPI
+339 ASDASQFTTPI
-350 MMIMVFALWAGIAC
+350 MIVIIIALYASLAC
-364 AETPDGNLAFWC
+364 MENPDGDVAFWC
-376 SMIPFTSPVVMMV
+376 SMIPFTSPMVMMV

-394 VPVWEVAVSVAL
+394 VPVWQMALSVAVLYGTAIGLTAL
-406 LYATAFGITVLAAR
+406 SAK
-420 IYRTGILMY
+420 IYRTGILLY
-429 GKKVSVKD
+429 GKKNSFKD
-437 IIKWIK
+437 VIKWIK

>member
-144 CSYGI
+144 RSYGI

-188 VALSM
+188 VALSR

-204 MIMSSVVEEKTSRIV
+204 MIMNSVIEEKTNRIV
-219 EVIVSSCRPIE
+219 EVIVSSCKPLE
-230 LMLGKIIGVG
+230 LMLGKILGVA
-240 LVGITQIAIWV
+240 LVGFTQVAIWAV
-251 VFLGI
+251 LLGI
-256 GSSIFGAAIGSIAG
+256 AGTVLGMGFIGSAVASPEAV
-270 LDTAAAAG
+270 DAAQAMAQSSQSDG
-278 ASTDASAAISAL
+278 FVEML
-290 AGDSEFGEILEI
+290 
-302 ILSVNYVQILTC
+302 LSVNYVQILFF
-314 FVLYFLGGFLL
+314 FVVYFIGGFLL
-325 YASLFAAFGSAADQ
+325 YASLFAGFGSAVDQ
-339 PSDASQFTTPI
+339 ASDASQFTTPI
-350 MMIMVFALWAGIAC
+350 MIVIIIALYASLAC
-364 AETPDGNLAFWC
+364 MENPDGDVAFWC
-376 SMIPFTSPVVMMV
+376 SMIPFTSPMVMMV

-394 VPVWEVAVSVAL
+394 VPVWQMALSVAVLYGTAIGLTAL
-406 LYATAFGITVLAAR
+406 SAK
-420 IYRTGILMY
+420 IYRTGILLY
-429 GKKVSVKD
+429 GKKNSFKD
-437 IIKWIK
+437 VIKWIK

>member
-144 CSYGI
+144 RSYGI

-204 MIMSSVVEEKTSRIV
+204 MIMNSVIEEKTNRIV
-219 EVIVSSCRPIE
+219 EVIVSSCKPLE
-230 LMLGKIIGVG
+230 LMLGKILGVA
-240 LVGITQIAIWV
+240 LVGFTQVAIWAV
-251 VFLGI
+251 LLGI
-256 GSSIFGAAIGSIAG
+256 AGTVLGMGFIGSAVASPEAV
-270 LDTAAAAG
+270 DAAQAMAQSSQSDG
-278 ASTDASAAISAL
+278 FVERL
-290 AGDSEFGEILEI
+290 
-302 ILSVNYVQILTC
+302 LSVNYGQILFF
-314 FVLYFLGGFLL
+314 FVVYFIGGFLL
-325 YASLFAAFGSAADQ
+325 YASLFAGFGSAVDQ
-339 PSDASQFTTPI
+339 ASDASQFTTPI
-350 MMIMVFALWAGIAC
+350 MIVIIIALYASLAC
-364 AETPDGNLAFWC
+364 MENPDGDVAFWC
-376 SMIPFTSPVVMMV
+376 SMIPFTSPMVMMV

-394 VPVWEVAVSVAL
+394 VPVWQMALSVAVLYGTAIGLTAL
-406 LYATAFGITVLAAR
+406 SAK
-420 IYRTGILMY
+420 IYRTGILLY
-429 GKKVSVKD
+429 GKKNSFKD
-437 IIKWIK
+437 VIKWIK

>member
-144 CSYGI
+144 RSYGI

-204 MIMSSVVEEKTSRIV
+204 MIMNSVIEEKTNRIV
-219 EVIVSSCRPIE
+219 EVIVSSCKPLE
-230 LMLGKIIGVG
+230 LMLGKILGVA
-240 LVGITQIAIWV
+240 LVGFTQVAIWAV
-251 VFLGI
+251 LLGI
-256 GSSIFGAAIGSIAG
+256 AGTVLGMGFIGSAVASPEAV
-270 LDTAAAAG
+270 DAAQAMAQSSQSDG
-278 ASTDASAAISAL
+278 FVEML
-290 AGDSEFGEILEI
+290 
-302 ILSVNYVQILTC
+302 LSVNYGQILFF
-314 FVLYFLGGFLL
+314 FVVYFIGGFLL
-325 YASLFAAFGSAADQ
+325 YASLFAGFGSAVDQ
-339 PSDASQFTTPI
+339 ASDASQFTTPI
-350 MMIMVFALWAGIAC
+350 MVIIIIALYASLAC
-364 AETPDGNLAFWC
+364 MENPDGDVAFWC
-376 SMIPFTSPVVMMV
+376 SMIPFTSPMVMMV

-394 VPVWEVAVSVAL
+394 VPVWQMALSVAVLYGTAIGLTAL
-406 LYATAFGITVLAAR
+406 SAK
-420 IYRTGILMY
+420 IYRTGILLY
-429 GKKVSVKD
+429 GKKNSFKD
-437 IIKWIK
+437 VIKWIK

>member
-46 MINTNDEKTVA
+46 MINTSDEKTVA

-144 CSYGI
+144 RSYGI

-204 MIMSSVVEEKTSRIV
+204 MIMNSVIEEKTNRIV
-219 EVIVSSCRPIE
+219 EVIVSSCKPLE
-230 LMLGKIIGVG
+230 LMLGKILGVA
-240 LVGITQIAIWV
+240 LVGFTQVAIWAV
-251 VFLGI
+251 LLVIAGTVLGMGFI
-256 GSSIFGAAIGSIAG
+256 GSAVASPEAVDAAQAMAQS
-270 LDTAAAAG
+270 
-278 ASTDASAAISAL
+278 SQS
-290 AGDSEFGEILEI
+290 DSFVEML
-302 ILSVNYVQILTC
+302 LSVNYVQILFF
-314 FVLYFLGGFLL
+314 FVVYFIGGFLL
-325 YASLFAAFGSAADQ
+325 YASLFAGFGSAVDQ
-339 PSDASQFTTPI
+339 ASDASQFTTPI
-350 MMIMVFALWAGIAC
+350 MVLIIIALYASLAC
-364 AETPDGNLAFWC
+364 MENPDGDVAFWC
-376 SMIPFTSPVVMMV
+376 SMIPFTSPMVMMV

-394 VPVWEVAVSVAL
+394 VPVWQMALSVAVLYGTAIGLTAL
-406 LYATAFGITVLAAR
+406 SAK
-420 IYRTGILMY
+420 IYRTGILLY
-429 GKKVSVKD
+429 GKKNSFKD
-437 IIKWIK
+437 VIKWIK

>member
-144 CSYGI
+144 RSYGI

-204 MIMSSVVEEKTSRIV
+204 MIMNSVIEEKTNRIV
-219 EVIVSSCRPIE
+219 EVIVSSCKPLE
-230 LMLGKIIGVG
+230 LMLGKILGVA
-240 LVGITQIAIWV
+240 LVGFTQVAIWAV
-251 VFLGI
+251 LLGI
-256 GSSIFGAAIGSIAG
+256 AGTVLGMGFIGSAVESPEAV
-270 LDTAAAAG
+270 DAAQAMAHSSQSDG
-278 ASTDASAAISAL
+278 FVEML
-290 AGDSEFGEILEI
+290 
-302 ILSVNYVQILTC
+302 LSVNYVQILFF
-314 FVLYFLGGFLL
+314 FVVYFIGGFLL
-325 YASLFAAFGSAADQ
+325 YASLFAGFGSAVDQ
-339 PSDASQFTTPI
+339 ASDASQFTTPI
-350 MMIMVFALWAGIAC
+350 MIVIIIALYASLAC
-364 AETPDGNLAFWC
+364 MENPDGDVAFWC
-376 SMIPFTSPVVMMV
+376 SMIPFTSPMVMMV

-394 VPVWEVAVSVAL
+394 VPVWQMALSVAVLYGTAIGLTAL
-406 LYATAFGITVLAAR
+406 SAK
-420 IYRTGILMY
+420 IYRTGILLY
-429 GKKVSVKD
+429 GKKNSFKD
-437 IIKWIK
+437 VIKWIK